1 MNRCQICSTEKLN
14 VLIDFG
20 QQPLCNRFKTD
31 PHEEEFR
38 YPLILGQCQSC
49 SLLQLTN
56 SVPPEEIVPRVEW
69 LKYNEP
75 EAHLDDLTDVL
86 CSMINPQKMT
96 AACGITYKDTTM
108 LRRLSEKGFR
118 NTWIIDPRK
127 DLGISQKGVAS
138 ETILPLLTEKSVKDI
153 ADKHGRVDLIIARH
167 ILEHAPDT
175 QGFLSA
181 IWDMLNPDGY
191 IVFEVPDCT
200 KQLEFKDYSMPWE
213 EHILYFVPETLKAF
227 FNHTNYELVHY
238 RKYPYITED
247 SQVAIV
253 RKAKDKRITESKPIS
268 GIFALANE
276 YANSYKQ
283 QRKRVCSYLKEYT
296 AKFGKVA
303 FYGAGHLSVMIINS
317 LQIEGFIEFIA
328 DDTKQKQG
336 KFLPGTSLEIKSS
349 NALEKKNISLCILCL
364 SPEHESKIKHRH
376 KQYVN
381 EGGKF
386 LSIFPMQ
393 KHSLINDA
401 MKDYLYE
408 N

>member
-1 MNRCQICSTEKLN
+1 LN
-14 VLIDFG
+14 
-20 QQPLCNRFKTD
+20 
-31 PHEEEFR
+31 
-38 YPLILGQCQSC
+38 
-49 SLLQLTN
+49 
-56 SVPPEEIVPRVEW
+56 
-69 LKYNEP
+69 
-75 EAHLDDLTDVL
+75 
-86 CSMINPQKMT
+86 
-96 AACGITYKDTTM
+96 IT
-108 LRRLSEKGFR
+108 
-118 NTWIIDPRK
+118 
-127 DLGISQKGVAS
+127 QKGVAS
-138 ETILPLLTEKSVKDI
+138 ETILPRLTAKSVKAI
-153 ADKHGRVDLIIARH
+153 ADKHGHVDLIIARH

-175 QGFLSA
+175 QKFLST

-296 AKFGKVA
+296 AKVGKVA

-349 NALEKKNISLCILCL
+349 NALEKKYKSTIPYRQLAVRLLQEDLDVYKKMHDEPIWIEMLPIVREGLNHIYLHTNTKDLDDIFVDEHFAFAKGAKMEVMSVSGMKATSLTQ
-364 SPEHESKIKHRH
+364 KID
-376 KQYVN
+376 N
-381 EGGKF
+381 LLINKF
-386 LSIFPMQ
+386 LGIPLFLFFMWGLFQLTFELGSVPMDYIDAAFGWLGDQ
-393 KHSLINDA
+393 AKAVLGEGELGSLVADGMIAGVGAVIMFLPNIIILFA
-401 MKDYLYE
+401 RYE
-408 N
+408 NS